1 LARFDVIATIDEL
14 TGLREKLVALR
25 QDLVGRLAASLDG
38 GEIALLGS
46 VGAAIAAVDAMQSEI
61 SAPPAIPP

>member
-1 LARFDVIATIDEL
+1 MSANDLAE
-14 TGLREKLVALR
+14 LRERLVTLR

-38 GEIALLGS
+38 GKIALLGS

-61 SAPPAIPP
+61 VAAPP

>member
-1 LARFDVIATIDEL
+1 LARFDVIATIDDL

-25 QDLVGRLAASLDG
+25 QNLVGRLAASLDG

-61 SAPPAIPP
+61 VAPLP

>member
-1 LARFDVIATIDEL
+1 MTATTATIEGL
-14 TGLREKLVALR
+14 TALREKLVGLR
-25 QDLVGRLAASLDG
+25 DELVDRLAANLDG

-61 SAPPAIPP
+61 VAPAGERL